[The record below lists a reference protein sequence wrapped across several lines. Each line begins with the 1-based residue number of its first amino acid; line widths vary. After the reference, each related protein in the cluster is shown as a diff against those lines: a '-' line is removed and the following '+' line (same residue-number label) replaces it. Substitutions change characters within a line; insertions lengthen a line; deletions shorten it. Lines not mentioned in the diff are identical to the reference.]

1 MPVGDR
7 KLRVSLQLRLLVHS
21 VCQLSGSIS
30 SCLEVKGQTPPLQ
43 NPATRLHGP
52 VLIKDL
58 RTSEVFNMFSLLF
71 YLILFTL
78 LYLHFI
84 SLTSDY
90 SGLTKFNAK
99 DQNFSIK
106 MHQTD
111 WTFVVEFWHH
121 HQCFQRRRSNTRNL
135 QVSSKSFICR
145 CNFSAGLC
153 WVHVK
158 NQLINWLIDYHT
170 H

>member
-1 MPVGDR
+1 MI
-7 KLRVSLQLRLLVHS
+7 LQLRLSVRS

-43 NPATRLHGP
+43 NPAIRLHGP

-58 RTSEVFNMFSLLF
+58 RTSEVFNLFPLLF

-90 SGLTKFNAK
+90 SGLKFNAK
-99 DQNFSIK
+99 DQKFQ
-106 MHQTD
+106 HQNVSNQLNLCCRVLTSS
-111 WTFVVEFWHH
+111 
-121 HQCFQRRRSNTRNL
+121 CFQRRRSNMRNL
-135 QVSSKSFICR
+135 QVSSKSFIRR

-153 WVHVK
+153 WVYVK
-158 NQLINWLIDYHT
+158 NQLINLSYSFI
-170 H
+170 

>member
-7 KLRVSLQLRLLVHS
+7 KLRVSLQLRLSVRS

-43 NPATRLHGP
+43 NPATRFHGP

-58 RTSEVFNMFSLLF
+58 RTSEVFNMFPLLF

-90 SGLTKFNAK
+90 SGLKFNAK
-99 DQNFSIK
+99 DQK
-106 MHQTD
+106 VQHQNVSNQLNLCCRVLTSSQMFPTT
-111 WTFVVEFWHH
+111 TFKHDK
-121 HQCFQRRRSNTRNL
+121 ST
-135 QVSSKSFICR
+135 SFIKE
-145 CNFSAGLC
+145 FHLSL
-153 WVHVK
+153 
-158 NQLINWLIDYHT
+158 
-170 H
+170 

>member
-1 MPVGDR
+1 M
-7 KLRVSLQLRLLVHS
+7 SLQLRLSVRS

-58 RTSEVFNMFSLLF
+58 RTSEVFNLFPLLF

-99 DQNFSIK
+99 DLKSSGSKCIK
-106 MHQTD
+106 PTEPLLSSSDIITNVSNDDVQTREIYKFHQRVS
-111 WTFVVEFWHH
+111 FVAVTSLLDSVGFML
-121 HQCFQRRRSNTRNL
+121 R
-135 QVSSKSFICR
+135 
-145 CNFSAGLC
+145 
-153 WVHVK
+153 
-158 NQLINWLIDYHT
+158 IN
-170 H
+170 

>member
-7 KLRVSLQLRLLVHS
+7 KLRVSLQLRLSVRS

-43 NPATRLHGP
+43 NPATRFHGP

-58 RTSEVFNMFSLLF
+58 RTSEVFNMFPLLF

-90 SGLTKFNAK
+90 SGLKFNAK
-99 DQNFSIK
+99 DQK
-106 MHQTD
+106 VQHQNVSNQLNLCCRVLTSSPMFPTT
-111 WTFVVEFWHH
+111 TFKHEK
-121 HQCFQRRRSNTRNL
+121 ST
-135 QVSSKSFICR
+135 SFIKE
-145 CNFSAGLC
+145 FHLSL
-153 WVHVK
+153 
-158 NQLINWLIDYHT
+158 
-170 H
+170 